1 MAFKQKSHGSSFKM
15 MGASPVKQV
24 PIAPLVKEGIKQGVK
39 WVGKNKL
46 TTAFAA
52 GNVNDYHS
60 MWDNKKAWYHNVA
73 DIAWDNS
80 AGLAFDVLDAVGRVS
95 GGWKEKSINRPWDG
109 KNRINEKKKVTT
121 KWDKKTNDWIDTPVI
136 HDDDRK
142 NMMGN

>member
-15 MGASPVKQV
+15 MGASPVKQWQV
-24 PIAPLVKEGIKQGVK
+24 PLVKEAVKQGVK
-39 WVGKNKL
+39 WMGKNKIA
-46 TTAFAA
+46 TVVGADAVIGA
-52 GNVNDYHS
+52 PG
-60 MWDNKKAWYHNVA
+60 MWDSKKAWYHNVG
-73 DIAWDNS
+73 DIAWDGT
-80 AGLAFDVLDAVGRVS
+80 AGLAFDVLDVVGAAT